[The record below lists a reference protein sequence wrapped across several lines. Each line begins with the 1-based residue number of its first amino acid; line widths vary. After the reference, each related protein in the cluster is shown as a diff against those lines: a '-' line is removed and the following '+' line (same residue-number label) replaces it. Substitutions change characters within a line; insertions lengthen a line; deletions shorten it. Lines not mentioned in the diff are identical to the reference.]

1 MATLKIN
8 LAYKD
13 DREYTAV
20 NASGNEVPIDM
31 HPRDEKQAMSPMELL
46 LSGLISCA
54 AVDIALMVKKRR
66 KTLADLKGEVVGNR
80 REEVPKKFTDIHIH
94 YTITSP
100 DLTDQEAERIV
111 SLATT
116 KYCSV
121 AATINESTTITH
133 DFTIVKP

>member
-8 LAYKD
+8 LDYQD

-20 NASGNEVPIDM
+20 NASGNEVRIDM
-31 HPRDEKQAMSPMELL
+31 HPREEKKAMSPMELL
-46 LSGLISCA
+46 LSGVIACA

-66 KTLADLKGEVVGNR
+66 KELVDLKGEVVGNR

-133 DFTIVKP
+133 DFTVVKP

>member
-8 LAYKD
+8 LAYKA

-20 NASGNEVPIDM
+20 NASGNEVSIDM
-31 HPRDEKQAMSPMELL
+31 HPREEKKAMSPMELL

-54 AVDIALMVKKRR
+54 TVDIALMIKKRR
-66 KTLADLKGEVVGNR
+66 KSLVDLNGEVIGVR
-80 REEVPKKFTDIHIH
+80 REEIPKKFTEIQIN

-100 DLTDQEAERIV
+100 DLTDEEAERIV

-121 AATINESTTITH
+121 AATINESTVITH
-133 DFTIVKP
+133 DFSIVRP